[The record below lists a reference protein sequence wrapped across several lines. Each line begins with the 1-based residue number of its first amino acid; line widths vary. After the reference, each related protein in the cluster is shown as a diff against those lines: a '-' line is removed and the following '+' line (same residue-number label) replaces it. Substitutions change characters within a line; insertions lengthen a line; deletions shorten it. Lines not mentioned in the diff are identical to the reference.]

1 MLQGAAAGQIGASAD
16 QAGGTQASPPADS
29 SAPSATTGDSG
40 TSALG
45 MAGIRI
51 TGDEANNAL
60 LILATAHQY
69 EVVEAALQKLDIVP
83 LQVLLEAAIAEVT
96 LTNELRYGIQ
106 YFAKT
111 GKSQIVLADAATTAI
126 APTLPGFAY
135 AFASGSNIRVILDAL
150 ESITNVNVVSSP
162 ELLVLN
168 NHTATL
174 QVGDQV
180 PIATQS
186 AVSVITPGSPVVNT
200 IEFRDTGVIL
210 KVTPRVNEGGLV
222 TLSMTQEVSGVTR
235 TTSSDLNS
243 PTIQQRR
250 ITSSVVIQDGQ
261 TVALGGLI
269 KDSRN
274 KTRDGIP
281 FLQRLPY
288 VGALFRTDDTK
299 DERTELLVLITP
311 HVVESL
317 DKARSVTNE
326 LRRKMPATKA
336 VFQRVQ

>member
-1 MLQGAAAGQIGASAD
+1 M
-16 QAGGTQASPPADS
+16 
-29 SAPSATTGDSG
+29 
-40 TSALG
+40 LG

-51 TGDEANNAL
+51 TGDEGNNAL

-69 EVVEAALQKLDIVP
+69 EVIEAALQKLDIVP

-96 LTNELRYGIQ
+96 LTSELRYGVQ

-111 GKSQIVLADAATTAI
+111 GKSQIVLADANTTAI
-126 APTLPGFAY
+126 APNLPGFAY
-135 AFASGSNIRVILDAL
+135 TFMSGSNIQVILDAL

-162 ELLVLN
+162 QLLVLN
-168 NHTATL
+168 NQTATL

-186 AVSVITPGSPVVNT
+186 AVGVLAPGSPVLNT

-222 TLSMTQEVSGVTR
+222 TLTLNQEVSGVTR
-235 TTSSDLNS
+235 TTTSDLDS

-250 ITSSVVIQDGQ
+250 ITSSVVVQDGQ
-261 TVALGGLI
+261 TIALGGLI

-274 KTRDGIP
+274 RTRNGIP
-281 FLQRLPY
+281 FLSRLPY
-288 VGALFRTDDTK
+288 VGALFRTDDTT

-311 HVVESL
+311 RVIESL
-317 DKARSVTNE
+317 DKARAVTDE

-336 VFQRVQ
+336 VFQRAQ